1 MSEYEG
7 ILMEKVILIDF
18 GRNCITVYEFNGR
31 VIIKDGSEPNPYRAQ
46 IKKTFP

>member
-18 GRNCITVYEFNGR
+18 GAKLYTNLTAE
-31 VIIKDGSEPNPYRAQ
+31 SS
-46 IKKTFP
+46 